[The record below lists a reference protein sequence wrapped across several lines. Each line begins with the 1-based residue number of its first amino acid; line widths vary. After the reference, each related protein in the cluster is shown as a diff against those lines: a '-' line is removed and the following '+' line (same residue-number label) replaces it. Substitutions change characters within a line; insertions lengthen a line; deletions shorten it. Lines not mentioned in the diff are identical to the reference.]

1 MLLQQGT
8 PVTGGYL
15 LLERFDWPVVVRG
28 AGDIA
33 TGVIQ
38 KLAHAGFNVYA
49 LEVKEPSAIRRK
61 VALSEAVYD
70 GKTQV
75 EDLVGVLVENEVE
88 ANIAL
93 AVGRIPIL
101 VDPDLSS
108 LSWIRPLAFVDA
120 VIAKKNTG
128 LNKELAPVTIA
139 LWPGF
144 TAGEDCDVV
153 IETQRGHDQGM
164 LIFSGQTQKN
174 TGVPGP
180 IEGFTTERV
189 IRAPH
194 AGNLTAIRQIGDIV
208 EAGEDLL
215 KIDDTIVTAPIGGVV
230 RGMLRDGYA
239 VVKGTKLSDID
250 PRLDEQKNCYTIS
263 DKARALGGA
272 VLEAVTLLLRQ
283 KQLWP

>member
-1 MLLQQGT
+1 M
-8 PVTGGYL
+8 

-38 KLAHAGFNVYA
+38 KLAHAGFNVHA

-108 LSWIRPLAFVDA
+108 LSWIRPLAVVDA

-128 LNKELAPVTIA
+128 LNLS
-139 LWPGF
+139 
-144 TAGEDCDVV
+144 
-153 IETQRGHDQGM
+153 
-164 LIFSGQTQKN
+164 LIH
-174 TGVPGP
+174 
-180 IEGFTTERV
+180 I
-189 IRAPH
+189 
-194 AGNLTAIRQIGDIV
+194 
-208 EAGEDLL
+208 
-215 KIDDTIVTAPIGGVV
+215 
-230 RGMLRDGYA
+230 
-239 VVKGTKLSDID
+239 
-250 PRLDEQKNCYTIS
+250 
-263 DKARALGGA
+263 
-272 VLEAVTLLLRQ
+272 
-283 KQLWP
+283 